1 MQKYSVWRLACNSQR
16 AVCARLTML
25 NLNVQGEHV
34 FTIVEHVYVQGEH
47 VKGEYMQGEYMQ
59 GEYVQGEHV

>member
-34 FTIVEHVYVQGEH
+34 FSIVEHVQ
-47 VKGEYMQGEYMQ
+47 GEYMQGEYMQ
-59 GEYVQGEHV
+59 GEYMQGEHV

>member
-34 FTIVEHVYVQGEH
+34 FSIVEHVHVQR
-47 VKGEYMQGEYMQ
+47 EYMQGEYMQ

>member
-34 FTIVEHVYVQGEH
+34 FSIVEHVQDEH
-47 VKGEYMQGEYMQ
+47 MQGEYIQ
-59 GEYVQGEHV
+59 GEYVQDEYVQGEHV